1 MESSRGDHDGN
12 EFYQRMGRKIYHSN
26 SRGKSNLK
34 FIETK
39 LKGAYVIEIEKN
51 EDGRG
56 FFARIFERK
65 RFSELGLDTEL
76 FQCNISFNKQKGTL
90 RGMHYQDLPYG
101 EVKIVRCTRGKIFD
115 VIIDLRP
122 DSLTYRNWFGIELS
136 YENYKIMYIPKGF
149 AHGFQTLEEDTEI
162 FYHMSDCYMP
172 EYARG
177 IRWDDKAIGIKWPI
191 KPTTIS
197 KNDQSYR
204 LL

>member
-1 MESSRGDHDGN
+1 
-12 EFYQRMGRKIYHSN
+12 MGRKIYHSN

-51 EDGRG
+51 EDERG

-115 VIIDLRP
+115 VIIDLRAG
-122 DSLTYRNWFGIELS
+122 YQI
-136 YENYKIMYIPKGF
+136 
-149 AHGFQTLEEDTEI
+149 TEI
-162 FYHMSDCYMP
+162 ARIGFIINNLLNREYMSRPANMMP
-172 EYARG
+172 PRTFAMQLALK
-177 IRWDDKAIGIKWPI
+177 I
-191 KPTTIS
+191 
-197 KNDQSYR
+197 
-204 LL
+204 